1 MLDDPNTCQ
10 AATIDELLALYAT
23 RADTSGREVNPRDL
37 IARAYQVALNAHEGQ
52 RRKSGE
58 PYITHPFAV
67 AQTLA
72 CMRLDAPTIAAALL
86 HDVAEDTSVTI
97 HEIRQAFGDEIAN
110 LVDSVTK
117 ISRREALAKDLH
129 HEKPPRPI
137 ETSVPGGHMPKKDER
152 EEAFFYRTDREAESL
167 RKMFL
172 GIANDVRVVLI
183 KLADRLHNMQTLE
196 AMAPEKRKKIGRE
209 TLEIY
214 APLANRLGMWEWK
227 QMLEE
232 LGFRYAEPDI
242 WLDLTQRLEEGASER
257 NASVNH
263 QIERL
268 KTALA
273 ERGFS
278 KIDVTGRAKQPYS
291 IWRKMQKKKLVFDQ
305 IMDLRAIRVIIE
317 DQQDGTVEALL
328 HGDDPNFESLTEEE
342 RQKRLRDIGAMRC
355 YDVLYVAH
363 NLWKPI
369 RSEFDD
375 YIAKPKNNHYQSL
388 HTAVVVEDGRPLE
401 VQIRTKSMH
410 QSAEYGVAAHWLYKE
425 REVLSPQYQQYLDA
439 WRDDLKALSNS
450 EDDAAS
456 FTAAAV
462 QANRELDD
470 KIYCFTPKGR
480 LIELPRGATVL
491 DFAYHIHTDLGHR
504 CRGGWVNGVYKPINY
519 ALNSDDQIEIVTKS
533 DAVPSRNWL
542 SGTVITS
549 TAKNK
554 IRTWF
559 RRQER
564 TQNIA
569 AGRQIVEQV
578 IKRTSAGH
586 ALKAEEVFALF
597 KPSVQSMDEFLEKV
611 GWSVISIPNLTS
623 RVIEEQ
629 RRRQKEREARPN
641 GLAAILPQRWR
652 SNKSTPSATVD
663 VLKMFCVAGTY
674 DVYATPA
681 SCCNPKP
688 GDDLIGY
695 TTRGEGV
702 KVHRRDCKNLAD
714 CDPARF
720 IEVTYG
726 EPTSESVPV
735 EIAIEA
741 VERGGLLNEVTD
753 VTKARKAN
761 IIDMSIPYRNKDTC
775 EVRVWIKTEVANFDE
790 AGLLMSQLLQIKHVF
805 DVYLTEGKEGRKL
818 G

>member
-1 MLDDPNTCQ
+1 MLDDPYTCQ
-10 AATIDELLALYAT
+10 VASIDELLALYAT
-23 RADTSGREVNPRDL
+23 RTDESGRDL
-37 IARAYQVALNAHEGQ
+37 IARAYAVALSAHEGQ

-67 AQTLA
+67 ARTLA
-72 CMRLDAPTIAAALL
+72 CMRLDAATIAAALL

-97 HEIRQAFGDEIAN
+97 AEIKQGFGAEVAN

-117 ISRREALAKDLH
+117 ISRREALAKDLQ
-129 HEKPPRPI
+129 KDQAAAALALNG
-137 ETSVPGGHMPKKDER
+137 SGHTHSNHVATKKEER
-152 EEAFFYRTDREAESL
+152 EEAFLYRTNREAESL

-172 GIANDVRVVLI
+172 GIASDVRVVLI

-227 QMLEE
+227 QQLEE
-232 LGFRYAEPDI
+232 LGFRYAESDV
-242 WLDLTQRLEEGASER
+242 WLDLMQRLEEGADER
-257 NASVNH
+257 NESVKQ
-263 QIERL
+263 QIAKL
-268 KTALA
+268 TQALA
-273 ERGFS
+273 ERGITRIQIS
-278 KIDVTGRAKQPYS
+278 GRAKQPYS

-305 IMDLRAIRVIIE
+305 IMDLRAVRVIIE
-317 DQQDGTVEALL
+317 DQQDDAVEALL
-328 HGDDPNFESLTEEE
+328 RTEDVLTDNLSEEE
-342 RQKRLRDIGAMRC
+342 RQKRARDIGAMRC
-355 YDVLYVAH
+355 YEVLYVVH

-369 RSEFDD
+369 RAEFDD
-375 YIAKPKNNHYQSL
+375 YISKPKDNHYQSL
-388 HTAVVVEDGRPLE
+388 HTAVVVQDGRPLE
-401 VQIRTKSMH
+401 VQIRTRSMH
-410 QSAEYGVAAHWLYKE
+410 QAAEYGVAAHWLYKE
-425 REVLSPQYQQYLDA
+425 SELLTPQYQQYLDA
-439 WRDDLKALSNS
+439 WRDDLKALSNN

-480 LIELPRGATVL
+480 LIELPKGATVL

-504 CRGGWVNGVYKPINY
+504 CRGGWVNGVYKPINH
-519 ALNSDDQIEIVTKS
+519 ALNSDDQIEIVTKN

-542 SGTVITS
+542 EGTVVTS

-569 AGRQIVEQV
+569 GGRQMVDQA

-586 ALKAEEVFALF
+586 ALKIEDVQALF
-597 KPSVQSMDEFLEKV
+597 KTSTQSMDDFLEKV
-611 GWSVISIPNLTS
+611 GWGVISIHNLTS
-623 RVIEEQ
+623 RIIEEQ
-629 RRRQKEREARPN
+629 QRRQREREARP
-641 GLAAILPQRWR
+641 GLVPNLLPQRWR
-652 SNKSTPSATVD
+652 RPQPAATSPVN
-663 VLKMFCVAGTY
+663 VFCVAGTY

-681 SCCNPKP
+681 ACCNPKP

-702 KVHRRDCKNLAD
+702 KVHRRDCKNLIN
-714 CDPARF
+714 CDPERF

-726 EPTSESVPV
+726 APVSESVPV
-735 EIAIEA
+735 EIVLEA
-741 VERGGLLNEVTD
+741 VERAGLLND
-753 VTKARKAN
+753 VTNLMTARKAN
-761 IIDMSIPYRNKDTC
+761 IIDLGIPYRDKVTC
-775 EVRVWIKTEVANFDE
+775 EVKIWLKTELANSDE

-805 DVYLTEGKEGRKL
+805 DAYLTNDKVLRKP
-818 G
+818 